1 MAEALRTEEKDVYK
15 TAVSKWLLSASD
27 LQVKT
32 ANLLTFIQLR
42 PMELAVLENRVHLE
56 ILIASVIL

>member
-1 MAEALRTEEKDVYK
+1 MAGALTTEDKDLYK
-15 TAVSKWLLSASD
+15 TAVSKWLLTAPD

-42 PMELAVLENRVHLE
+42 PMELAVT
-56 ILIASVIL
+56 ILGF